1 MEKADSHRDPF
12 LSVMNSC
19 RSTDVGFHLV
29 EHTIVSSVLKAAE
42 LGFDVLLLSGTTP
55 FALLGGL
62 DWFLCL
68 GLSFC

>member
-12 LSVMNSC
+12 LSVVNSC
-19 RSTDVGFHLV
+19 RSTDAGFHLV
-29 EHTIVSSVLKAAE
+29 ERTIVSSVLKGAE
-42 LGFDVLLLSGTTP
+42 LGFDVLLLSGIAP

-68 GLSFC
+68 GSSFC